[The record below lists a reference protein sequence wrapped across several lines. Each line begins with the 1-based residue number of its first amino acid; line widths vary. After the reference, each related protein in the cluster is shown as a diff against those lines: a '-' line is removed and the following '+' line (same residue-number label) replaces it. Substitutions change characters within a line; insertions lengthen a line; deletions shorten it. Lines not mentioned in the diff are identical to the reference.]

1 MWLGGGCNY
10 LVLNCIVD
18 VFVCAMMNFLD
29 PINADLAP
37 GPPYLQHLADSEPHA
52 LPPNSFVYPQLPVG
66 EFSGL
71 GFGEDL
77 S

>member
-1 MWLGGGCNY
+1 
-10 LVLNCIVD
+10 
-18 VFVCAMMNFLD
+18 MMNFLD